1 MARAW
6 HSVFCCLAPVFQLAE
21 MPDSATLVFGQEIV
35 TGLVDSEGDWILAWA
50 WNFNFLLIFSVQFAA
65 ETKAGLIKGRLQGV
79 SARSWVLIANSLHQR
94 SSDNHLVSSF
104 SKAKSFFNIFRK
116 IIFQT
121 VGIGRWGA

>member
-1 MARAW
+1 MTRTR

-21 MPDSATLVFGQEIV
+21 MSDSAALVFRQEIV
-35 TGLVDSEGDWILAWA
+35 AGLVDSEGYWILPRA
-50 WNFNFLLIFSVQFAA
+50 WNFNFLLIFSIQFAA
-65 ETKAGLIKGRLQGV
+65 ETKAGLIEGRLQGV
-79 SARSWVLIANSLHQR
+79 SPWPWVLIANSLHQR

>member
-104 SKAKSFFNIFRK
+104 SKTKSFFNIFRK
-116 IIFQT
+116 IIFEA

>member
-65 ETKAGLIKGRLQGV
+65 ETKAGLIEGRLQGV

-104 SKAKSFFNIFRK
+104 SKTKSFFNIFRK
-116 IIFQT
+116 IIFEA